1 MAKSNQLQKSNPY
14 LVVQDNEFINFRHT
28 LTVQEA
34 RVFLSV
40 VSQVEKDDIDFKP
53 YKIDVEQF
61 VEAVGLKRKDMYSEL
76 KKVSDQL
83 TSKKFRKE
91 KEDGSFLITNY
102 ISSAEYRSGEGFVEL
117 TFDPKLK
124 PYLLGLKSHFTQYDI
139 RNILSLRSIFSILL
153 FQQLKQFEKIGQR
166 TYNLIDL
173 KYKLNVD
180 DKFKQ
185 YNDFKRFVLEVA
197 EKEIKENCDIYF
209 KFVEV
214 KKGRKVVSIEF
225 YIYSQTPPREKTK
238 LIEKPKP
245 KPQDEPC
252 HISNLITDVPFVE
265 VPPPPKQEQPQ
276 TITTP
281 PPTFSSVPSMATIQA
296 LGEKLKLTIE
306 QVNEIT
312 AHYNHDSV
320 RVWEVLQATTK
331 QEGVKS
337 AMGYIMGSHGLGAG
351 LWNEQQ
357 KKIKQAQEKELKRLI
372 EKLQDDYSRFKDK
385 QFEELYNKA
394 TEAEKIACFD
404 VIKNEAKNKYKDLSG
419 NIRNLKINDKTGE
432 LNHHGIL
439 NAGEILAELKK
450 IGIIYRQNR
459 FTNYVFEKYN
469 IQIRFNDDKIIY

>member
-53 YKIDVEQF
+53 YRIDVEQF

-153 FQQLKQFEKIGQR
+153 FQQLKQFERIGQR

-180 DKFKQ
+180 DKYKNYAHFREK
-185 YNDFKRFVLEVA
+185 VLEVA

-214 KKGRKVVSIEF
+214 KKGRKVVGIEF
-225 YIYSQTPPREKTK
+225 YIYSQTPPREKLLKEIGQK
-238 LIEKPKP
+238 LAKQERREVS
-245 KPQDEPC
+245 PQDEPS

-265 VPPPPKQEQPQ
+265 VPPPP
-276 TITTP
+276 TV
-281 PPTFSSVPSMATIQA
+281 SSVPSMATIQA

-306 QVNEIT
+306 QINEIT

-337 AMGYIMGSHGLGAG
+337 VMAYIMGSHGLGAG

-357 KKIKQAQEKELKRLI
+357 KKLKQAQEKELKRLLSSIQEEYQSRKKAQFRKLYQEADDNLRNAVYKVI
-372 EKLQDDYSRFKDK
+372 EDDTKQIINGRHLQINQDTKQLNNFGIEEAGKL
-385 QFEELYNKA
+385 
-394 TEAEKIACFD
+394 I
-404 VIKNEAKNKYKDLSG
+404 
-419 NIRNLKINDKTGE
+419 
-432 LNHHGIL
+432 
-439 NAGEILAELKK
+439 AELKE
-450 IGIIYRQNR
+450 IGTATRQAKFRNEIFDR
-459 FTNYVFEKYN
+459 YK
-469 IQIRFNDDKIIY
+469 IQINYDKDDNVVF